1 MKNFNLK
8 SEVEKI
14 YIGNRRKNKEY
25 QYTVPSPESY
35 PYQWLWD
42 SCFHSIVLS
51 HFDIGAA
58 KEELRSLVS
67 KQFDSGLIPHIIY
80 WERHNI
86 INNDWG
92 AKDTST
98 FTQPPLLAYTVWQI
112 FKKEKDKEFLQ
123 EMFPSLDRF
132 YVYILTRDLREHN
145 LVGIVN
151 PDESGEDNSPRFDT
165 PLGLPHKHTFSENN
179 RKRSELL
186 ERNKACNFD
195 ATNCMRNFFWVKD
208 VAFNSYLIEN
218 LHVMSK
224 IAEELN
230 EEEKHSY
237 YLKKSELISGA
248 MRERMLKNGIF
259 WNIYGSDHVKIPI
272 KTWAIFTPLL
282 AGILSDEEAKN
293 LIKNHLL
300 NEEEFWSAYPIPST
314 AMNEESFFPIESDE
328 GPAWLHPN
336 WRGPVWMAS
345 NWFVYRGLKKYGFEE
360 EAQAIKDRSTELL
373 EKSGFREY
381 YNPQTGAGLGAKDF
395 TWGGLVLDMN

>member
-1 MKNFNLK
+1 
-8 SEVEKI
+8 
-14 YIGNRRKNKEY
+14 
-25 QYTVPSPESY
+25 
-35 PYQWLWD
+35 
-42 SCFHSIVLS
+42 
-51 HFDIGAA
+51 
-58 KEELRSLVS
+58 
-67 KQFDSGLIPHIIY
+67 
-80 WERHNI
+80 
-86 INNDWG
+86 
-92 AKDTST
+92 
-98 FTQPPLLAYTVWQI
+98 
-112 FKKEKDKEFLQ
+112 
-123 EMFPSLDRF
+123 
-132 YVYILTRDLREHN
+132 
-145 LVGIVN
+145 
-151 PDESGEDNSPRFDT
+151 
-165 PLGLPHKHTFSENN
+165 
-179 RKRSELL
+179 
-186 ERNKACNFD
+186 
-195 ATNCMRNFFWVKD
+195 
-208 VAFNSYLIEN
+208 
-218 LHVMSK
+218 MSK